1 MSAEYLMDAC
11 KFMVSNKSLA
21 KEIQKLPFVYWH
33 TSFLGILNSFPMSSG
48 KENTILRNKNPK
60 ITFGVFTDY
69 LMGVA
74 RKLKI
79 PDVYIQK
86 VGDREYQ
93 TTKKAKDRLTFSTFD
108 LVTAIHEKIRE
119 RNNVT

>member
-1 MSAEYLMDAC
+1 MGTEHLMEAC
-11 KFMVSNKSLA
+11 KFMEANESLA

-48 KENTILRNKNPK
+48 KEKAILRNKNPK

-69 LMGVA
+69 LMGIA

-79 PDVYIQK
+79 PDVYIRK
-86 VGDREYQ
+86 VGNRKYS
-93 TTKKAKDRLTFSTFD
+93 TSKNAKDKLTFATFD

-119 RNNVT
+119 HNNIT